1 MLHKLLLSKK
11 WLCFCIEFMLT
22 LLHSKRPKLH
32 RVLVIL
38 SAIGLTVISCR
49 LTILVV
55 LSSRTQDLHEQKKK
69 CNSNTHKKTL
79 KCKASEYGEF
89 FGT

>member
-11 WLCFCIEFMLT
+11 WLCFCIEFMLN

-49 LTILVV
+49 LTTLVV

-69 CNSNTHKKTL
+69 MQFKYSQENIKMQSI
-79 KCKASEYGEF
+79 
-89 FGT
+89 